1 MYHGVS
7 KYFSIIMSPSN
18 EYSGLISFRSDWLDL
33 PAVQG
38 TQKSLLQYHGSKAST
53 LWRSAFFTVQLSHPY
68 MTGKTIA
75 LTRQTFVSQVMSLLF
90 NIVSKFINSFSS
102 KEQVSFN
109 FTAAVTIISDFEAQE
124 NKSVTVSIVSS
135 SICHE
140 VMGPDA
146 MIFGF

>member
-1 MYHGVS
+1 M
-7 KYFSIIMSPSN
+7 
-18 EYSGLISFRSDWLDL
+18 
-33 PAVQG
+33 
-38 TQKSLLQYHGSKAST
+38 
-53 LWRSAFFTVQLSHPY
+53 VQLSHPY